1 MVLGI
6 GGGGSS
12 PSLRCHRGVRRLAV
26 EHSPRRG
33 TPSRPMAIHV
43 FTSLGSL
50 RLLRRI
56 WSAFHVKRQ
65 EAERVP
71 RHGSHELVNAGGT
84 EASPAVGSVAAACV
98 CRRFVVAVSL
108 PRPWSPFA
116 ATLWSLFAAV
126 LVSYLTR
133 PSPARPYFWFL
144 CRRSPVVPP
153 IRSLASRGASVLCL
167 TGTLVLRLLCRH
179 FPAVLR
185 CRAVAAPP
193 CLGSVLSLSRRIS
206 VAVPPR
212 HACTSVAVP
221 SLSRRASDPFPVSVF
236 QLSHRLAALPPDL
249 ATTFNRVCIAFL
261 AASAAAPRSAAHPF
275 VPDRPPVT
283 AFSILCSALSHSPP
297 SDRLSGQLG
306 PLFANLVIVPGGHV
320 SLSSEVLARH
330 LPGGESSWVS
340 RETPGELTPPRFHV
354 KLAEPTRVALHPEH
368 HRVTRPTN
376 ACDSLMRTGGWS
388 AARET
393 AGRPCSCLG

>member
-56 WSAFHVKRQ
+56 WSVFHVKRQ

-126 LVSYLTR
+126 LVSTSHAPL
-133 PSPARPYFWFL
+133 WQ
-144 CRRSPVVPP
+144 PV
-153 IRSLASRGASVLCL
+153 L
-167 TGTLVLRLLCRH
+167 LVLVPSLPRRTSD
-179 FPAVLR
+179 P
-185 CRAVAAPP
+185 
-193 CLGSVLSLSRRIS
+193 LSRF
-206 VAVPPR
+206 PR
-212 HACTSVAVP
+212 CFGALPHWHARTSVAVP
-221 SLSRRASDPFPVSVF
+221 SLPRRASVPCRRCPAVPRIRSFAFPPYFGCGASPARLYFGRCAVALPSCLGSVPRLGFPAVSPSRCPPARPRHDLQSCLYRLPGRLSRRASV
-236 QLSHRLAALPPDL
+236 R
-249 ATTFNRVCIAFL
+249 
-261 AASAAAPRSAAHPF
+261 
-275 VPDRPPVT
+275 RPPLR
-283 AFSILCSALSHSPP
+283 SRPSPRHRVLHP
-297 SDRLSGQLG
+297 LLG
-306 PLFANLVIVPGGHV
+306 PLPLA
-320 SLSSEVLARH
+320 SLGSTL
-330 LPGGESSWVS
+330 
-340 RETPGELTPPRFHV
+340 
-354 KLAEPTRVALHPEH
+354 
-368 HRVTRPTN
+368 
-376 ACDSLMRTGGWS
+376 WS
-388 AARET
+388 ARASLCQPRHSARGT
-393 AGRPCSCLG
+393 RIALQ